1 MSRDPLS
8 KVCSWSMSKIVDRV
22 MQIWEYAFWLI
33 FNFLLLIIT
42 KLNSFQHKCLRTLL
56 KTRFSTLHYICYTY
70 FQQFRVTDEE
80 VVAYSWPTH
89 TADGSDWVGPFVTCF
104 DDALGLS
111 PQPEPNHLSNS
122 TQIRPKSLDCWTI
135 SSFYILFIIISYS

>member
-1 MSRDPLS
+1 MSTVL
-8 KVCSWSMSKIVDRV
+8 MSNLD
-22 MQIWEYAFWLI
+22 
-33 FNFLLLIIT
+33 LLLFIDKYKALIDM
-42 KLNSFQHKCLRTLL
+42 KEFSELIKINSFQHKCLRTLL

-135 SSFYILFIIISYS
+135 SSFYYISYL